1 MSVRMAQKNQNSNF
15 NFAKFKTGQTWAN
28 QSCRKCAKKK
38 ENKSMKKSLNT
49 KQNGFLKIS
58 IIQKAQKWTE
68 TAKINKKID

>member
-1 MSVRMAQKNQNSNF
+1 
-15 NFAKFKTGQTWAN
+15 
-28 QSCRKCAKKK
+28 
-38 ENKSMKKSLNT
+38 MKKSLNT